1 MTLMRNQV
9 TLIRAVGWLTLL
21 TLVTLGSVW
30 PRDRATAQALTVPKP
45 ATVDAHSNNT
55 GELATAIATPQQF
68 GGQSATP
75 NSMVANIFSQDA
87 SERPNPLW
95 AIPLAS
101 MTATRERPM
110 FSPTRRQPPGR
121 SAVALP
127 PPVIVPPD
135 RLTLTL
141 VGAVT
146 GENAI
151 AIFRDE
157 STKGVVRLRVGQS
170 HSGWSLV
177 RVTQREATLQRN
189 DEIATLVLPF
199 PVAK

>member
-1 MTLMRNQV
+1 MTLLRDQV
-9 TLIRAVGWLTLL
+9 TPIRAIGWLTLL

-30 PRDRATAQALTVPKP
+30 PRDRATAQALTAPEP
-45 ATVDAHSNNT
+45 ATVAPHSNNT
-55 GELATAIATPQQF
+55 GELATAIATP
-68 GGQSATP
+68 GRSATP

-95 AIPLAS
+95 AIPMAS
-101 MTATRERPM
+101 LTGTRERPM
-110 FSPTRRQPPGR
+110 FSPTRRPPPGR

-135 RLTLTL
+135 RLTLSL

-157 STKGVVRLRVGQS
+157 STKAIVRLRIGQS
-170 HSGWSLV
+170 HSGWSLEH
-177 RVTQREATLQRN
+177 VTQREATLRR
-189 DEIATLVLPF
+189 DGEIATLALSTPS
-199 PVAK
+199 AR